1 VQFDAYY
8 AKLNLP
14 TEMQKAELL
23 ATNGD
28 YALLRTPGREF
39 VTPNNGSM
47 GFALRDYDAVVYTD
61 YGYGSR
67 TIAPA
72 TVANGSLNVDFGSR
86 TFATNFTILSRD
98 ESIPFQATGAV
109 GSDGRLFG
117 DETKGRPG
125 YLNVQGLLSNDK
137 GGSAAYIFDGR
148 IDALR
153 TVNGATYWMRR

>member
-1 VQFDAYY
+1 
-8 AKLNLP
+8 
-14 TEMQKAELL
+14 
-23 ATNGD
+23 
-28 YALLRTPGREF
+28 
-39 VTPNNGSM
+39 M